1 MKVKKFIA
9 PSMSEAMK
17 HIRAELGSDAVI
29 LNSREVHSGGFLG
42 LFKKRNIE
50 VIAATDQLGGSQPKS
65 ITKTKSSATPDSNR
79 NFQIENVM
87 KNNIN
92 SENKKPS
99 DDIMKEINE
108 LKSQLKAMSVS
119 NSELGPVYPEHLKLM
134 QKLLKEQDIHESI
147 QNKILTLLLE
157 KWYVNGA
164 NASINEV
171 YSWLER
177 YMADQLTEIPFGGIS
192 FKKKYINVV
201 GPTGVGKTTTLAKIA
216 AECVINHKKTVAFIT
231 TDTYRIA
238 AIDQL
243 KTYAKILNVPMEV
256 CYTIDDFKK
265 AANQFN
271 DYDLVLIDTAGRN
284 FRNKQYVEDL
294 KQVID
299 FDHDMET
306 YLVLS
311 LTSKQRD
318 MEDIYKQFS
327 IIEIDKFIFTKA
339 DETSSY
345 GAMYNLITKY
355 NKGVAYMTNGQNVP
369 DDMIE
374 VKPST
379 IAKTII
385 GVE

>member
-1 MKVKKFIA
+1 MA
-9 PSMSEAMK
+9 EAMK

-29 LNSREVHSGGFLG
+29 LNSREVQSGGFLG
-42 LFKKRNIE
+42 LFKKRSIE
-50 VIAATDQLGGSQPKS
+50 VIAATDQLANSQTKT
-65 ITKTKSSATPDSNR
+65 ITKQKLSTAPDTNR
-79 NFQIENVM
+79 NFKMENA
-87 KNNIN
+87 NNNNKI
-92 SENKKPS
+92 SEKHKPS
-99 DDIMKEINE
+99 EDIMKEINE

-119 NSELGPVYPEHLKLM
+119 NPEFGPVYPEHLKLM
-134 QKLLKEQDIHESI
+134 QKLLNEQDINEAN
-147 QNKILTLLLE
+147 QNKLLTSLLE

-164 NASINEV
+164 TASINEV
-171 YSWLER
+171 YSWLEKN
-177 YMADQLTEIPFGGIS
+177 MVDQLRGINFGGVS
-192 FKKKYINVV
+192 FKKKYLNVV
-201 GPTGVGKTTTLAKIA
+201 GPTGVGKTTSLAKIA
-216 AECVINHKKTVAFIT
+216 AECVINHKKKVAFIT

-265 AANQFN
+265 AANNFN
-271 DYDLVLIDTAGRN
+271 EYDLVLIDTAGRN

-306 YLVLS
+306 FLVLS

-318 MEDIYKQFS
+318 MEDIYEQFS
-327 IIEIDKFIFTKA
+327 IIEIDKFIFTKS

-355 NKGVAYMTNGQNVP
+355 NKGVAYLTNGQNVP

>member
-1 MKVKKFIA
+1 MA
-9 PSMSEAMK
+9 EAMK

-29 LNSREVHSGGFLG
+29 LNSREVHSGGFFG

-50 VIAATDQLGGSQPKS
+50 VIAATDKQVNSQKKP
-65 ITKTKSSATPDSNR
+65 ITKPSAANAIGLSINKQADKIISNDE
-79 NFQIENVM
+79 IKNVQRP
-87 KNNIN
+87 
-92 SENKKPS
+92 SE
-99 DDIMKEINE
+99 DILKEIAE
-108 LKSQLKAMSVS
+108 LKLKLNSVS
-119 NSELGPVYPEHLKLM
+119 FTQSRQGPLYPEHLQLM
-134 QKLLKEQDIHESI
+134 QQLLIDQEIDESIINKLL
-147 QNKILTLLLE
+147 TALLE
-157 KWYVNGA
+157 KWYVDGG

-171 YSWLER
+171 YSWLEKE
-177 YMADQLTEIPFGGIS
+177 MVNQLSNITFGGIS
-192 FKKKYINVV
+192 FNKKYINVV

-216 AECVINHKKTVAFIT
+216 ADCVINHKKKVAFIT

-265 AANQFN
+265 AADTFS
-271 DYDLVLIDTAGRN
+271 DYDVVLIDTAGRN

-299 FDHDMET
+299 FQQEMESF
-306 YLVLS
+306 LVLA

-318 MEDIYKQFS
+318 MEDIYEQFS
-327 IIEIDKFIFTKA
+327 IINIDKFIFTKV
-339 DETSSY
+339 DETSGY

-369 DDMIE
+369 DDMIT
-374 VKPST
+374 VKPSN
-379 IAKTII
+379 IAKSII

>member
-79 NFQIENVM
+79 NFKIENVM
-87 KNNIN
+87 KYNIN
-92 SENKKPS
+92 SENNKPS
-99 DDIMKEINE
+99 DDVMKEINE
-108 LKSQLKAMSVS
+108 LKLQLKAMSVS

-134 QKLLKEQDIHESI
+134 QKLLKEQDIQESI

-256 CYTIDDFKK
+256 CYTVDDFKK

>member
-1 MKVKKFIA
+1 MA
-9 PSMSEAMK
+9 EAMK

-29 LNSREVHSGGFLG
+29 LNSREVQSGGFFG

-50 VIAATDQLGGSQPKS
+50 VIAATDNQVNAQQKPVTRPSTMTANHYKQNNLPEKAIEQHVQIQRP
-65 ITKTKSSATPDSNR
+65 SA
-79 NFQIENVM
+79 
-87 KNNIN
+87 
-92 SENKKPS
+92 
-99 DDIMKEINE
+99 DIVREIAE
-108 LKSQLKAMSVS
+108 LKAKL
-119 NSELGPVYPEHLKLM
+119 NSISMTNTQIGQGPLYPEQLQLM
-134 QKLLKEQDIHESI
+134 QKILVDQEIDES
-147 QNKILTLLLE
+147 NVNTILTTLLE
-157 KWYVNGA
+157 KWYVNGG

-171 YSWLER
+171 YTWLEKEMVNGLSR
-177 YMADQLTEIPFGGIS
+177 LSFGGIS
-192 FKKKYINVV
+192 FNKKYINVV

-216 AECVINHKKTVAFIT
+216 ADCVINHKKKVAFIT

-265 AANQFN
+265 AADSFRE
-271 DYDLVLIDTAGRN
+271 YDVVLIDTAGRN

-294 KQVID
+294 KKVID
-299 FDHDMET
+299 FDHDIET
-306 YLVLS
+306 FLVLS

-318 MEDIYKQFS
+318 MEDIYEQFA
-327 IIEIDKFIFTKA
+327 IINIDKFIFTKA
-339 DETSSY
+339 DETSSF

-374 VKPST
+374 VKPSNL
-379 IAKTII
+379 AKTII